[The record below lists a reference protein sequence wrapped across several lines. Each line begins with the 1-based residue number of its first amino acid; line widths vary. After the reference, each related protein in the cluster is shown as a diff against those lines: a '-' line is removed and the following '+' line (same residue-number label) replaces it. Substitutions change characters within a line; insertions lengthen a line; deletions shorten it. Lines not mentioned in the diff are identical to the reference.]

1 MRRAGRLARGPSSL
15 ASCATRTGTNV
26 GALCCAPLSSRR
38 QRYSRL
44 AQTSAPRAIS
54 ERTKAR
60 VARRPTTFDLRRAS
74 LDDPNCP
81 LAWIRG
87 AKMRQSRG
95 LKQSSILVPVLSRP
109 APQHIMWI
117 SNSLAKCGSLGPGT
131 MCSMMRLAP
140 CLTRP
145 CVYWTIFGRNP
156 DRSSHGGSSGDSRR
170 PPVEPV

>member
-95 LKQSSILVPVLSRP
+95 LKQSSILVLSPLSPRAP
-109 APQHIMWI
+109 AHHVDI
-117 SNSLAKCGSLGPGT
+117 
-131 MCSMMRLAP
+131 
-140 CLTRP
+140 
-145 CVYWTIFGRNP
+145 
-156 DRSSHGGSSGDSRR
+156 
-170 PPVEPV
+170 E